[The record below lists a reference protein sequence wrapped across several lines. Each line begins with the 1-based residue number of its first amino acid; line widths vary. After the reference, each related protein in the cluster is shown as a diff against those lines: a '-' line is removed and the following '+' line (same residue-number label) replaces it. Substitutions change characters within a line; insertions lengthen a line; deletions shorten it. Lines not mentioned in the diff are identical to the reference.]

1 LNPTTSTIT
10 IDTLD
15 SYILNGSTVTGYN
28 GNLNTTIGSPSQYT
42 ITSSGPS
49 GCIDTGTMLNDVSLT
64 IGKSTLTEDKIAK
77 LSALLDIIEDM
88 GDSELKS
95 MLDTQIA
102 FSKIAG

>member
-1 LNPTTSTIT
+1 MNPTTSTIT

-15 SYILNGSTVTGYN
+15 SSILTGSTVTG
-28 GNLNTTIGSPSQYT
+28 LDVTTVSSPSQYT
-42 ITSSGPS
+42 FTSSTPS
-49 GCIDTGTMLNDVSLT
+49 GWIDTGTMLNDVSLT

>member
-15 SYILNGSTVTGYN
+15 TSILTGSTVTGYN

-42 ITSSGPS
+42 ITSSAPS
-49 GCIDTGTMLNDVSLT
+49 GWIDTGNNDVSLT
-64 IGKSTLTEDKIAK
+64 IGKSTLTEDKLEK
-77 LSALLDIIEDM
+77 LSALLEIIEDM

>member
-1 LNPTTSTIT
+1 MNPTTSTIT

-15 SYILNGSTVTGYN
+15 SSILTGSTVTGYS
-28 GNLNTTIGSPSQYT
+28 GATIGSPSQYT
-42 ITSSGPS
+42 ITSSTPS
-49 GCIDTGTMLNDVSLT
+49 GWIDTCTNDVSLT
-64 IGKSTLTEDKIAK
+64 IGKSTLTEDKLAK